1 MNNQLFWLDLTTKEK
16 CSYDNVPTFKYI
28 VIKVILLVFALSVI
42 GSPSLAWSW
51 GGEGGCS
58 YSKDK
63 TNQDAK
69 TEQVD
74 ETDA

>member
-1 MNNQLFWLDLTTKEK
+1 MDLTDQWQ
-16 CSYDNVPTFKYI
+16 CSYDVEPTFNFK
-28 VIKVILLVFALSVI
+28 VKKVISLVFVLLVI
-42 GSPSLAWSW
+42 GSPSLAWGW

-63 TNQDAK
+63 TNQDSK
-69 TEQVD
+69 TEQVE

>member
-1 MNNQLFWLDLTTKEK
+1 ME
-16 CSYDNVPTFKYI
+16 PTFKY
-28 VIKVILLVFALSVI
+28 KVKKVVSLVFALSVI
-42 GSPSLAWSW
+42 GSRSLAWGW

-69 TEQVD
+69 TEQVE

>member
-1 MNNQLFWLDLTTKEK
+1 MKKLI
-16 CSYDNVPTFKYI
+16 S
-28 VIKVILLVFALSVI
+28 LVFTLSVI
-42 GSPSLAWSW
+42 GSPSFAWGW

-63 TNQDAK
+63 TNKETK
-69 TEQVD
+69 TEQVK

>member
-1 MNNQLFWLDLTTKEK
+1 MFSLIWLDLTDTEK
-16 CSYDNVPTFKYI
+16 FSWDIQPTFKYK
-28 VIKVILLVFALSVI
+28 VKKVISLVFALSVI
-42 GSPSLAWSW
+42 GSPSLAWGW

-63 TNQDAK
+63 TNQETK
-69 TEQVD
+69 TEPVE

>member
-1 MNNQLFWLDLTTKEK
+1 MFSLIWLDLTAKEK
-16 CSYDNVPTFKYI
+16 CSKDVEPTYKY
-28 VIKVILLVFALSVI
+28 KVKKLISLVFALSVI
-42 GSPSLAWSW
+42 GSPSLAWGW

-63 TNQDAK
+63 TNQETK
-69 TEQVD
+69 TEQVK

>member
-1 MNNQLFWLDLTTKEK
+1 MEFTVK
-16 CSYDNVPTFKYI
+16 FK
-28 VIKVILLVFALSVI
+28 VKKVISLVFALSVI
-42 GSPSLAWSW
+42 GSPSLAWGW
-51 GGEGGCS
+51 GGAGGCP

-69 TEQVD
+69 TEQVE